1 MAWAVQAGL
10 RDMDR
15 VLAALVDDIQGVTCT
30 LPCSDFATGATLS
43 NPNHHVEISRHIQ
56 HL

>member
-15 VLAALVDDIQGVTCT
+15 VLAALLDDIQGVTCT
-30 LPCSDFATGATLS
+30 PPCSDFATGATLS